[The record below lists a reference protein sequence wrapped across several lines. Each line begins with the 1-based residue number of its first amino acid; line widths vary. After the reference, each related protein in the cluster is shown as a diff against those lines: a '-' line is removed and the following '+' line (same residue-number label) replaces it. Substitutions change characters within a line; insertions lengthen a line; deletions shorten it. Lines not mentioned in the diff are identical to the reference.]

1 MAAICHHVVE
11 KVARGENASVTSR
24 EQAWGRPSWKQQH
37 EPDFFRNITI
47 KKVKGRLFVKMSF
60 VCI

>member
-1 MAAICHHVVE
+1 MAAICHKVD

-24 EQAWGRPSWKQQH
+24 EQAWCWPSEKQQH
-37 EPDFFRNITI
+37 EPDVFRNITI

>member
-1 MAAICHHVVE
+1 MAAICHKVD

-24 EQAWGRPSWKQQH
+24 EQAWGRPSEKQQH
-37 EPDFFRNITI
+37 EPDVFRNITI